1 MQAPLVPVTVAFLL
15 GILLGESAQPHPAG
29 LVLAGALSGG
39 VILWGRRGAKAK
51 VLALLLL
58 WGCLGALRM
67 TLWHMHPDAQLKE
80 VLQDEP
86 QPAMLHG
93 LVVDDPVELFEP
105 GDAHAA
111 GEGEA
116 PVDPDRQV
124 CVLALRHR
132 ETAHGWQPVDGR
144 VRTTVHSPRELLRH
158 GDEIVVEGQW
168 SRVPAPGN
176 PGQYDWQ
183 AALAR
188 KRIHGLL
195 RVRPYDGLV
204 VLRRGQG
211 NFILAAVFRLR
222 QRWERLIRA
231 HFSRRDAGLLLGLLL
246 GQRAE
251 IDEDLKEAFTTTGT
265 IHPLATQ
272 CRGKTENPSESDV
285 TDWKAMG

>member
-1 MQAPLVPVTVAFLL
+1 M
-15 GILLGESAQPHPAG
+15 
-29 LVLAGALSGG
+29 
-39 VILWGRRGAKAK
+39 
-51 VLALLLL
+51 LALLLL
-58 WGCLGALRM
+58 WACLGAVRM
-67 TLWHMHPDAQLKE
+67 AVWERHPDMRLE
-80 VLQDEP
+80 EILSEEP
-86 QPAMLHG
+86 QAVQLHG
-93 LVVDDPVELFEP
+93 LVVDDPVEFFEP
-105 GDAHAA
+105 SEAEADAEADGHKR
-111 GEGEA
+111 EG
-116 PVDPDRQV
+116 RQI
-124 CVLALRHR
+124 CVLALRHLR
-132 ETAHGWQPVDGR
+132 TERGWRLIAGR
-144 VRTTVHSPRELLRH
+144 VRMTIIQPREPLRY
-158 GDEIVVEGQW
+158 GNELVVEGQW